1 MGTEGVILAAG
12 RSSRMAGNLKM
23 TMDLGGRTVIQ
34 RSIDSLGPFCRKVI
48 VVTGFHSEAVMA
60 SARHCPEVEIIF
72 VHNADCEKGMF
83 SSLRMGLRHTEG
95 ERVFI
100 LPGDCPF
107 ITHEVCEKLLQCK
120 GDIVLPAYQGKN
132 GHPALLS
139 RRAIEGLLADD
150 RCQSLQEYISS
161 NKAEIIAVDRPEI
174 IWDIDTPEDYAKA
187 VDYFQ
192 AKEAR

>member
-12 RSSRMAGNLKM
+12 ESSRMMGNSKM
-23 TMDLGGRTVIQ
+23 TMDLNGRTIIE
-34 RSIDSLGPFCRKVI
+34 RSIDSLLPFCSRIV
-48 VVTGFHSEAVMA
+48 VVTGFHAEAVME
-60 SARHCPEVEIIF
+60 SGGHCTEVVF
-72 VHNADCEKGMF
+72 VHNPDCEKGMF

-95 ERVFI
+95 ERVLI

-107 ITHEVCEKLLQCK
+107 ITHEVCEKLLQGK
-120 GDIVLPAYQGKN
+120 GGIVLPAYQGKH
-132 GHPALLS
+132 GHPVLLS
-139 RRAIEGLLADD
+139 RRAIEGLLAEE
-150 RCQSLQEYISS
+150 RCQSLQEYISA

-174 IWDIDTPEDYAKA
+174 LWDIDTPEDYAKA